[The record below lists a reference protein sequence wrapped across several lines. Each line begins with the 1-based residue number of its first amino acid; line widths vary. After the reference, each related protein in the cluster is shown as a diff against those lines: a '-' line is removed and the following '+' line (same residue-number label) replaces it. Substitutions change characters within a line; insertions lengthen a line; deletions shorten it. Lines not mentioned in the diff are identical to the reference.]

1 MQRAGRL
8 VPVAAPEFGQT
19 QRQLA
24 VASEPVAEDQY
35 MAGAVHRL
43 DREHPLVAAF
53 GDEHVLAEVLPMA
66 RGFPQTA
73 IEEQRSAHFL
83 IAGRIEPAPHVSFDC
98 AIEGPAFRVP
108 ENAADRLLTE
118 VKEIELTAQPAM
130 VTAFR
135 FL

>member
-73 IEEQRSAHFL
+73 IE
-83 IAGRIEPAPHVSFDC
+83 
-98 AIEGPAFRVP
+98 GPAFRVP